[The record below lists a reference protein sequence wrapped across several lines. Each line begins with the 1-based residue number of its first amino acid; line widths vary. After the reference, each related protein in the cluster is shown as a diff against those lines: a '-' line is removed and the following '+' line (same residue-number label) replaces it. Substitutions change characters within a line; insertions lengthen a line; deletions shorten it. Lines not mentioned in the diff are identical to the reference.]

1 MAYVIDTGA
10 LSQTGLAV
18 EAPARVMGFV
28 TPFGKS
34 PPNFTAQTLVNFSGV
49 PEALVVDWA
58 QKGST
63 TAFMGLTA
71 TSTTLQLDLTGVDA
85 LHSDWAGDDRSD
97 NPRDTA
103 DDHGGCQ
110 REQRDIC
117 HRPSRQ
123 IPDGELQ
130 YVCILHRGDWTI

>member
-18 EAPARVMGFV
+18 KAPARVMGFV
-28 TPFGKS
+28 TPFGKA

-71 TSTTLQLDLTGVDA
+71 TQHFVAT
-85 LHSDWAGDDRSD
+85 RSD
-97 NPRDTA
+97 R
-103 DDHGGCQ
+103 
-110 REQRDIC
+110 RR
-117 HRPSRQ
+117 
-123 IPDGELQ
+123 
-130 YVCILHRGDWTI
+130 